1 VRDEED
7 DEDVRG
13 GPGWFATLIGAA
25 LLLAA
30 GFAVGVV
37 VGAVREE
44 PAMLLHYVTGQGASL
59 PAPAP
64 GSAAAPAKAS
74 SPTLPTAPAP
84 EAPPAPRPA
93 PPVIAPAANVES
105 APPVAAAASTPA
117 RFAVQ
122 VGAFAQSEEAERLE
136 AELERKGLPAYVQPA
151 TGARDSRWRVRVGPL
166 RSREE
171 ADKVAARLKAQDKLP
186 VWIME
191 ESGT

>member
-1 VRDEED
+1 MRD
-7 DEDVRG
+7 DEDDDVRS
-13 GPGWFATLIGAA
+13 GPGWFVTLIGAM

-44 PAMLLHYVTGQGASL
+44 PAMVLHYLTGQGASL

-64 GSAAAPAKAS
+64 GAAATPVKSSAASIPAAPAAEV
-74 SPTLPTAPAP
+74 APAQ
-84 EAPPAPRPA
+84 RPA
-93 PPVIAPAANVES
+93 PPVIAPAANVE
-105 APPVAAAASTPA
+105 APPPVAAAASAPA

-151 TGARDSRWRVRVGPL
+151 TGSRDSRWRVRVGPL

-171 ADKVAARLKAQDKLP
+171 ADKVASRLKAQDKLP